1 MEQKP
6 FEERLTFGMR
16 GEIMP
21 QKFNEISFSKLP
33 QTDQEHDHAGQ
44 AKHIITKLLEEKRLL
59 EQ

>member
-1 MEQKP
+1 
-6 FEERLTFGMR
+6 MR